1 MGCPARSRT
10 APEIRAEY
18 MVFGSNGLVGVN
30 TAIESDAV
38 TVPSTWWESAGAKL
52 ARASTTEAVPR
63 RVARVAL
70 AETADG
76 VTVKLEDV
84 TLEGSICSENT
95 ACRTALRCT

>member
-1 MGCPARSRT
+1 
-10 APEIRAEY
+10 

-52 ARASTTEAVPR
+52 ARDVPEASTTEAVPR

-84 TLEGSICSENT
+84 TLEGSIGSENT